1 MQVLHKVKETA
12 MSKNHSVIIDG
23 ELIPG
28 KFVRGLSMGGRGKN
42 AYRAEWDGYYVGSWN
57 SDNGVLYHYF
67 ENGHIRDSFQ
77 RVHGFPAEQVDGE
90 QTGTVVPLGNSSS
103 AATGCGSLRT
113 ARN

>member
-1 MQVLHKVKETA
+1 
-12 MSKNHSVIIDG
+12 MSKKHSVIIDG

-90 QTGTVVPLGNSSS
+90 QTGTVVPVGTEFVFGGDRVRIVEDGAELING
-103 AATGCGSLRT
+103 
-113 ARN
+113 